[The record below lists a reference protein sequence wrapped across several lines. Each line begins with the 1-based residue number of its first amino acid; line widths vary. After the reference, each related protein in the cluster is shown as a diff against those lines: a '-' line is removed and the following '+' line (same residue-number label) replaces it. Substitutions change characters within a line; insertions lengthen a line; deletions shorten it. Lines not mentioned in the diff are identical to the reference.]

1 MSHQLRLTFTRRMN
15 AGMIIAIRNE
25 NDYQRYLAL
34 FHEFRQEYQTLE
46 RAITLHLIQFHHFL
60 SEEIAEAEGKKK
72 SPLTPAS
79 IARKDRQK
87 VRLCSFIDSENF
99 SKLRLLSTGTE

>member
-1 MSHQLRLTFTRRMN
+1 MSNQLRLRFYRRMN

-60 SEEIAEAEGKKK
+60 SEEEAEGKKK
-72 SPLTPAS
+72 SPMTPAS

-99 SKLRLLSTGTE
+99 LKLRLLSTGTE